1 MRSGLQNLTRSDT
14 SSLLS
19 TSLLEPQ
26 TRANNSFQPVSW
38 CTETQLIILC
48 LQNKFQLHI
57 GSESKLSFLLG
68 NSALPRKA
76 LADL

>member
-1 MRSGLQNLTRSDT
+1 MRSGLQSLTRSDT
-14 SSLLS
+14 SSQLS

-48 LQNKFQLHI
+48 LQNKFQLRI

-68 NSALPRKA
+68 SSTLLRNA
-76 LADL
+76 LAGL